1 MEEDQIF
8 KLYDVV
14 SQDGV
19 EWGLSTLSSSE
30 PGGNTYT
37 YDSSAGK
44 GSFAYIL
51 DSGVNAEHEDFGGR
65 VELVYNAAGGEHV
78 DDIGHGTH
86 VAGTIGGAT
95 YGVAKEA
102 ALISVKVFVGV
113 ESSTSIILDGFDWA
127 VKDITDKGRESRSVI
142 NMSLGE

>member
-14 SQDGV
+14 SQDGP
-19 EWGLSTLSSSE
+19 EWGLATLSSSE
-30 PGGNTYT
+30 PGGDTYT

-44 GSFAYIL
+44 GSFAYIV
-51 DSGVNAEHEDFGGR
+51 DSGLNAEHEDFGGR
-65 VELVYNAAGGEHV
+65 GELSYNAAGGDHI
-78 DDIGHGTH
+78 DSIGHGTH

-102 ALISVKVFVGV
+102 ALLSVKVFEG
-113 ESSTSIILDGFDWA
+113 ESSTTAIILDGFEWA
-127 VKDITDKGRESRSVI
+127 VNDITSKGRESRSVI
-142 NMSLGE
+142 NMSLGK